1 MSNFI
6 IVLYFIRKQVT
17 LRDTH
22 HNVREIMATQWSPI
36 DSSLVIVDN
45 YNIYYIPTVA
55 KPNHAKQITFHGS
68 KDLYYGITDWIY
80 EGKYIGIVLS
90 INIISVFQF
99 YTFHYENYFN
109 NLF

>member
-1 MSNFI
+1 MLNEYNLILFI
-6 IVLYFIRKQVT
+6 NYVRKQVT

-22 HNVREIMATQWSPI
+22 HDVRKIMAAQWSPI

-68 KDLYYGITDWIY
+68 YNLHYGLPDWVY
-80 EGKYIGIVLS
+80 KGTYMCTPY
-90 INIISVFQF
+90 IIS
-99 YTFHYENYFN
+99 
-109 NLF
+109 LCL